1 LRLIARL
8 STVLL
13 TIAATLLLASAAGAV
28 SGTSVIADC
37 NSHDTLTRTY
47 PVAALEDALRTM
59 PADVKEYTDCPDV
72 IQRALLS
79 EEGKLHGASG
89 APVAARSGGSFLPTP
104 VIVVLAALAVCAIGL
119 AIVALRSRSS
129 DS

>member
-1 LRLIARL
+1 M
-8 STVLL
+8 
-13 TIAATLLLASAAGAV
+13 
-28 SGTSVIADC
+28 SVIADC
-37 NSHDTLTRTY
+37 NSHNTLTRSY

-79 EEGKLHGASG
+79 EEGKLHTASG
-89 APVAARSGGSFLPTP
+89 APVAASSGGSFLPTP
-104 VIVVLAALAVCAIGL
+104 VIVVLVALAVCALGL
-119 AIVALRSRSS
+119 GVLALRSRGR